1 MENVPNGI
9 NKDYRRGKNPADDF
23 LFISDQWMKYPEK
36 KGRRMPPSKNYPA
49 PCEIHNTH

>member
-1 MENVPNGI
+1 MSLTESTRITG
-9 NKDYRRGKNPADDF
+9 RGKNAADDF

-49 PCEIHNTH
+49 LWGIHNTH

>member
-1 MENVPNGI
+1 MSLTESTRI
-9 NKDYRRGKNPADDF
+9 TDRGKNAADDF

-36 KGRRMPPSKNYPA
+36 KGRRMPLSKNYPA